1 MKLKDTSSL
10 EEKLWQTQ
18 TATTNLLKSNDITLP
33 TKAHLVK
40 ATVFLISHVWMWE
53 LDHKEGWVLKNW
65 CFQIVVLKKTFESSF
80 NSKEIKPV
88 NLKGN
93 QPWIFIGRTEA
104 KAAILWP
111 PDAKSQLI
119 GKDANAGKD
128 WGWEEKG
135 KTEDELVRWHHW
147 LNGHEFE

>member
-40 ATVFLISHVWMWE
+40 AMVFLISHVWMWE
-53 LDHKEGWVLKNW
+53 MHHKEGWALKNL
-65 CFQIVVLKKTFESSF
+65 CFQIVVIKKTFESSF